1 MHDGVEP
8 EKRDL
13 TWKRCPVTAEEVR
26 CSMQRLGNRKA
37 CGPDGVPGELIKYGS
52 RKMVQEMVHIVGRIW
67 SEGVRPA
74 GMKKPK

>member
-1 MHDGVEP
+1 MYDGAEP

-37 CGPDGVPGELIKYGS
+37 CGPDGVPSELIKYGGM
-52 RKMVQEMVHIVGRIW
+52 KMAQQMVRIVGKIW
-67 SEGVRPA
+67 SEGVYQQI
-74 GMKKPK
+74 